1 MDHRPNNRQLK
12 NLRFWAAV
20 AVALVAPAAVAQGVV
35 KGDLAKAQPI
45 VTQACAA
52 CHAVDGNSAI
62 PANPNLAGQH
72 PEYTY
77 KQLRNFKSQG
87 GKPAERSNGV
97 MAGMVA
103 NLSDDDMKNLAVY
116 FAAQKPTSQA
126 ARDAALAKQGE
137 SIYRGGIQ
145 AKGVAACA
153 SCHAP
158 NGTGMPAQFPRVAGQ
173 HAEYTATQL
182 TAFRAG
188 QRANDP
194 AQMMRMIAAKMSD
207 QEIKAVSEYIAGLR

>member
-116 FAAQKPTSQA
+116 FAAQKPKSQA